1 MEKHKY
7 DNPVIDIITF
17 ESNDVITTSTSYGYE
32 EGNVSTRSL
41 SMNTLFGNDA
51 NE

>member
-7 DNPVIDIITF
+7 DNPVIDIVTF
-17 ESNDVITTSTSYGYE
+17 ESNDVITASYGYE

-41 SMNTLFGNDA
+41 SMNALFGTDA